1 MIKEGWAHFEAV
13 GAATDLPII
22 VYDIPGRTGRK
33 IENATLISMFD
44 EMPTVVALKDA
55 AGSPDETAKVI
66 AATNGVDVYS
76 GDDSLTLPLISIG
89 ACGVIS
95 VCAHW
100 TAPEMNAMFDA
111 AERGDLA
118 EARRWNTAMLDS
130 YDFETGD
137 IAPNPVPTKAMLR
150 TLGLPVGEPRLPM
163 GPTPDGLED
172 RAREIHAALV
182 AGR

>member
-1 MIKEGWAHFEAV
+1 MRH
-13 GAATDLPII
+13 
-22 VYDIPGRTGRK
+22 
-33 IENATLISMFD
+33 
-44 EMPTVVALKDA
+44 
-55 AGSPDETAKVI
+55 
-66 AATNGVDVYS
+66 
-76 GDDSLTLPLISIG
+76 
-89 ACGVIS
+89 
-95 VCAHW
+95 
-100 TAPEMNAMFDA
+100 